1 MSMKQKIFVLYTG
14 GTIGMTQSSEGLRPD
29 TALVSQALSPFSD
42 DLDFEWHVCNP
53 LIDSSSVTLQ
63 HWRDWLDIIA
73 AKLPFCD
80 GILILHGTDSMAY
93 TANFLALALQGLG
106 KPIVLTGSQWPY
118 AAENSDAPRNLSTAV
133 AAFTLKLKQTVIAFD
148 GKLYPA
154 VGSSKVSTET
164 AAGFDNLHFGALAEW
179 EENKGWHNIRIAPTD
194 HSDGLKLRLPNPE
207 AKVSV
212 RTLIPGYA
220 AQELSDGLPHL
231 STQALI
237 LQSYGHGNAP
247 SNDAFVRAVQ
257 AFTQQDKLLLNIS
270 QVPQGCTA
278 AVYAQGDALR
288 QAGIINGGKCNLETA
303 TALMTL
309 AVSHDWNA
317 DKVQQEL
324 RQLNLL

>member
-93 TANFLALALQGLG
+93 TANLLVLALQGLG

-133 AAFTLKLKQTVIAFD
+133 AAFSLKLKQTVIAFD

-164 AAGFDNLHFGALAEW
+164 TAGFDNPHFGAIAEW
-179 EENKGWHNIRIAPTD
+179 DEAQGWHNVRIPSQEAAD
-194 HSDGLKLRLPNPE
+194 VSDDLKIKASR
-207 AKVSV
+207 
-212 RTLIPGYA
+212 
-220 AQELSDGLPHL
+220 
-231 STQALI
+231 
-237 LQSYGHGNAP
+237 
-247 SNDAFVRAVQ
+247 
-257 AFTQQDKLLLNIS
+257 
-270 QVPQGCTA
+270 C
-278 AVYAQGDALR
+278 
-288 QAGIINGGKCNLETA
+288 
-303 TALMTL
+303 
-309 AVSHDWNA
+309 
-317 DKVQQEL
+317 
-324 RQLNLL
+324 

>member
-1 MSMKQKIFVLYTG
+1 MKKILLIATG
-14 GTIGMTQSSEGLRPD
+14 GTIASRETEHGLRP
-29 TALVSQALSPFSD
+29 ALSAD
-42 DLDFEWHVCNP
+42 DLRAAMGVKDAAVET
-53 LIDSSSVTLQ
+53 LDLLSLDSTNIAPP
-63 HWRDWLDIIA
+63 HWEQIA
-73 AKLPFCD
+73 RCVADYRHAPD
-80 GILILHGTDSMAY
+80 GIIISHGTDTMAY
-93 TANFLALALQGLG
+93 TANLFALSLQGLA
-106 KPIVLTGSQWPY
+106 KPVILTGSQWPY
-118 AAENSDAPRNLSTAV
+118 DAANSDAPRNLATAV
-133 AAFTLKLKQTVIAFD
+133 SAFSLKLKQVAIAFD
-148 GKLYPA
+148 GKLFPA